1 MTTKRFWIILFLWLA
16 PAALCSAQTL
26 RIAAAANLMF
36 VLPAI
41 DADFAA
47 THPGITV
54 TPVFGSSGNLVSQ
67 IEQGAPFD
75 VFLSADI
82 EFPRKLI
89 AAGGA
94 DASTLKT
101 FAYGKLVLW
110 STQPDLP
117 MPTIAA
123 VVRNSRVTRLA
134 IANPRTAPYG
144 RAAREAI
151 ARLGLL
157 EVAEPKLVTA
167 ENIAQTAQFV
177 SSGNAEAGFVA
188 LSLVLAPNLKDR
200 GRWLDV
206 PADLYTSI
214 AQAGVVTHRA
224 AGNESARA
232 YLEFLSSPPAR
243 SALARFG
250 YGTP

>member
-1 MTTKRFWIILFLWLA
+1 
-16 PAALCSAQTL
+16 
-26 RIAAAANLMF
+26 
-36 VLPAI
+36 
-41 DADFAA
+41 
-47 THPGITV
+47 
-54 TPVFGSSGNLVSQ
+54 
-67 IEQGAPFD
+67 
-75 VFLSADI
+75 
-82 EFPRKLI
+82 
-89 AAGGA
+89 
-94 DASTLKT
+94 
-101 FAYGKLVLW
+101 
-110 STQPDLP
+110 